1 MTEAVAEVVLREG
14 LAKLTFQRVAEEL
27 GTSDRMVVYY
37 FPTKEDLVMAA
48 VTSLSARMQL
58 LLGQA
63 FGNEPQAPDVL
74 LRMAWPVFK
83 KKNADRIFQVF
94 LELVGYSAAKIEPYR
109 SIVRAILEE
118 WVKWLSERVDAKT
131 NQERRRQA
139 LGIVA
144 RVDGL
149 LLLRHGMGTAAADDA
164 AHALG
169 AC

>member
-118 WVKWLSERVDAKT
+118 WVKWLSERVDAKSS
-131 NQERRRQA
+131 QERRRQA

>member
-1 MTEAVAEVVLREG
+1 MTEAVAEVVLRDG

-94 LELVGYSAAKIEPYR
+94 LELVGYSAAKMEPYR

-118 WVKWLSERVDAKT
+118 WVKWLSERVDAKSS
-131 NQERRRQA
+131 QERRRQA